1 MRSILPFLALAACSP
16 PPAARTGTTSPA
28 EPGAAREQPAATATA
43 ELRPLV
49 SHLAPGDPVIVAI
62 HFAPELGTALRV
74 ESLEVALARPD
85 GTTQRSAPGS
95 SGGAPDFVDLTAGG
109 GLDLS
114 LAGRYRL
121 SLSGLVGGRRFTAG
135 EIEIEVMGDGRLPL
149 AEIARRARRELER
162 RQPGLVAASSQVVE
176 GPGGERAVR
185 FAAGA
190 TLVVVRLTPAGAVL
204 GVETG
209 APP

>member
-1 MRSILPFLALAACSP
+1 M
-16 PPAARTGTTSPA
+16 PPAASA
-28 EPGAAREQPAATATA
+28 DI
-43 ELRPLV
+43 RPLV
-49 SHLAPGDPVIVAI
+49 PHLAPGDPVIVAI
-62 HFAPELGTALRV
+62 RFAPELGAARRI

-85 GTTQRSAPGS
+85 GTTQRSAPGPG
-95 SGGAPDFVDLTAGG
+95 GGAADFVDVTAGG

-121 SLSGLVGGRRFTAG
+121 SLAGLVDGRRFTAG

-162 RQPGLVAASSQVVE
+162 RQPGVVAASTHVVE

-190 TLVVVRLTPAGAVL
+190 TVVVVRLTPAGAIL
-204 GVETG
+204 AVETG
-209 APP
+209 PPP